1 MTKETNAH
9 GYDRFQ
15 NIDDLFSVIAIQFYM
30 INAFFDE
37 CRQLMGRNIPI
48 GGIDVVVR
56 YGLDIAVQIQRFA
69 E

>member
-1 MTKETNAH
+1 
-9 GYDRFQ
+9 
-15 NIDDLFSVIAIQFYM
+15 M

-37 CRQLMGRNIPI
+37 CRKLMGRNIPI
-48 GGIDVVVR
+48 GGIDVVVC